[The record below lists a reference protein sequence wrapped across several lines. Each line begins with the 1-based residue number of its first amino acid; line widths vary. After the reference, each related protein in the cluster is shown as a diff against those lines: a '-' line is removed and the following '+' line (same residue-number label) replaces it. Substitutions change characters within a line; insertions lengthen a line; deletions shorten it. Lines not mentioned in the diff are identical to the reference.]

1 MLLNK
6 TVHQPVGKRGRP
18 STNRGTNQGNESTNM
33 DGGPQTADG
42 KNGRWT
48 VVGQVFEAGGG

>member
-1 MLLNK
+1 
-6 TVHQPVGKRGRP
+6 
-18 STNRGTNQGNESTNM
+18 M